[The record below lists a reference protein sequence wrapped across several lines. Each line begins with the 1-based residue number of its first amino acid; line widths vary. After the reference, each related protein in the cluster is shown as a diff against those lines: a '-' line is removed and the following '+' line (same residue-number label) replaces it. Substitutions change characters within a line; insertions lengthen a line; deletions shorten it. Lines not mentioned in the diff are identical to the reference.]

1 MPYAR
6 LIPSI
11 VESPRMGMN
20 WGGEQKIAK
29 GLAFGCGL
37 LLVGFL
43 GFIFLGGFGT
53 LAFAGG
59 LRGGANT
66 IAIAVVFML
75 MGLIGLFMIL
85 YQLIAGLRIATQDDT
100 KMAIELF
107 RGAYVIA
114 KIVTHESGDPVFG
127 WEEYDPDELKWYV
140 TFQFSGGRKMELK
153 TPYALWHQIGEG
165 MSGSVTVQGR
175 TLTSW
180 TPEIKKDDRSNGSDI
195 PPDPFATGQL

>member
-1 MPYAR
+1 
-6 LIPSI
+6 
-11 VESPRMGMN
+11 MN

-66 IAIAVVFML
+66 LAVAIVFML

-85 YQLIAGLRIATQDDT
+85 YQLISGLRIATQDDT
-100 KMAIELF
+100 KMPAEVF

-114 KIVTHESGDPVFG
+114 KIVTHESGDSVFG
-127 WEEYDPDELKWYV
+127 WEEYDPDELRWYI
-140 TFQFSGGRKMELK
+140 TFQFVGGRKMELR

-165 MSGSVTVQGR
+165 MSGTITVQGR
-175 TLTSW
+175 SLTSW
-180 TPEIKKDDRSNGSDI
+180 VPEVKKDERSGGPDI
-195 PPDPFATGQL
+195 PPDPFASGQL